1 MYNDKRT
8 ASIRALQNVSVWV
21 LDGQIFKKIQV
32 ISRRER
38 RETELY
44 FLDKVD
50 IFRNLDR
57 YEKLSLLDGLQVK
70 TFKKGEVIVREGDFG
85 DHFYIVEDGHVEC
98 LNKAKRPDG
107 YIVEFVIRK
116 LTSGDHFG
124 ELALIN
130 NEKRTLT
137 VRCGSPEVKLLSLDR
152 ATFDRI
158 LGQITNFLNRD
169 YSDLMMPSRICS
181 TDRISF
187 GSQTKTPSFMRR
199 SSINI
204 SMGQL

>member
-1 MYNDKRT
+1 
-8 ASIRALQNVSVWV
+8 
-21 LDGQIFKKIQV
+21 
-32 ISRRER
+32 
-38 RETELY
+38 
-44 FLDKVD
+44 
-50 IFRNLDR
+50 LDR

-85 DHFYIVEDGHVEC
+85 DHFFIVEDGHVEC

-169 YSDLMMPSRICS
+169 YSDLMMPSRIMS
-181 TDRISF
+181 TDHKSF
-187 GSQTKTPSFMRR
+187 GSQTKTTPSFMRR

-204 SMGQL
+204 SMGQLQQLQAAMKNQGFATSESSINGDPSKMSHLGLSEFDNYSHDNEAV